1 MKQYLFET
9 ISDEIETRIQRSEF
23 KSGMFMPSE
32 AELQQLFGASRT
44 TIRKALDNLVAK
56 ELIIKKNGVGVY
68 VKPQIS
74 SQNILE
80 MTGVM
85 KNNNLGNAAKQI
97 KEFHLRKADK
107 YYGELFDI
115 SDNALLYTI
124 KHVYQEKKNQVYE
137 TIILPQQLYPTL
149 SLADIQM
156 VNTIE
161 LVNSAKEN
169 FYGMQQDLQLVS
181 MASTHAKYL
190 DLEEDALL
198 FKLSS
203 QYYAENHKVIGISNR
218 YEPAD
223 TTEFNIDFN

>member
-1 MKQYLFET
+1 RLPLKDSGLV
-9 ISDEIETRIQRSEF
+9 RI
-23 KSGMFMPSE
+23 K
-32 AELQQLFGASRT
+32 
-44 TIRKALDNLVAK
+44 LV
-56 ELIIKKNGVGVY
+56 IC
-68 VKPQIS
+68 
-74 SQNILE
+74 
-80 MTGVM
+80 
-85 KNNNLGNAAKQI
+85 
-97 KEFHLRKADK
+97 
-107 YYGELFDI
+107 
-115 SDNALLYTI
+115 
-124 KHVYQEKKNQVYE
+124 QEKKNQVYE